1 MSGTSLDGIDL
12 AICHFKN
19 THSFDL
25 KYFKTIPY
33 SKTWKHK
40 LETAHTLTGLELRKL
55 ELQYSEFTAKCVLD
69 FIDETKENVDFI
81 SCHGHTIFHQPYDK
95 LTLQIMDGSVL
106 ANLTGITSVCDFRS
120 GDMALGGQGA
130 PLVPIGDALLFSE
143 YEACLNLGGFANL
156 SYEQNKE
163 RIAYD
168 ISPANLIL
176 NELAQRENM
185 EYDKGGE
192 MARSGNLIPEILE
205 KLDSL
210 PFYSAPFPKSLG
222 REWMEDNIS
231 PLFRHEDTRDALTTC
246 VEHISNQIAIA
257 LNRVAKT
264 GKAMVTGGGAH
275 NLFLIERINHKTHLD
290 LIIPAPQIIDAKEAI
305 IFAFLGKLRLEEKPN
320 TLASVTGALRNT
332 VGGAV
337 YLGN

>member
-12 AICHFKN
+12 AICHFPN
-19 THSFDL
+19 THSFEL
-25 KYFKTIPY
+25 KHFKTMPY
-33 SKTWKHK
+33 PKIWKQK

-55 ELQYSEFTAKCVLD
+55 ELEYSEFTAKCVLE
-69 FIDETKENVDFI
+69 FIDETAENVNFI
-81 SCHGHTIFHQPYDK
+81 ACHGHTVFHQPNDK

-106 ANLTGITSVCDFRS
+106 ANLTGITTVCDFRS

-130 PLVPIGDALLFSE
+130 PLVPIGDALLFGE

-156 SYEQNKE
+156 SYEHNKE

-176 NELAQRENM
+176 NELAQRENK

-192 MARSGNLIPEILE
+192 MARSGNIITEILKE
-205 KLDSL
+205 LDSL

-222 REWMEDNIS
+222 REWMEENLS
-231 PLFRHEDTRDALTTC
+231 PLFKKRNTQDSLATC
-246 VEHISNQIAIA
+246 VEHISNQTAIA

-264 GKAMVTGGGAH
+264 GKALVTGGGAH
-275 NLFLIERINHKTHLD
+275 NTFLMERLKHKTHLD
-290 LIIPAPQIIDAKEAI
+290 LIIPSSDIIDAKEAI
-305 IFAFLGKLRLEEKPN
+305 VFAFLGKLRLEEKPN
-320 TLASVTGALRNT
+320 TLASVTGAARST
-332 VGGAV
+332 IGGAV

>member
-12 AICHFKN
+12 AICRFPN
-19 THSFDL
+19 THSFEL
-25 KYFKTIPY
+25 KHFKTISY
-33 SKTWKHK
+33 SKIWKQK

-55 ELQYSEFTAKCVLD
+55 ELEYSEYTAKCVLD
-69 FIDETKENVDFI
+69 FIDKTAENVDFI
-81 SCHGHTIFHQPYDK
+81 ACHGHTIFHQPDNK

-106 ANLTGITSVCDFRS
+106 ANLTGITSICDFRS

-130 PLVPIGDALLFSE
+130 PLVPIGDALLFGE

-156 SYEQNKE
+156 SYEHNNE

-176 NELAQRENM
+176 NELAQRKSL
-185 EYDKGGE
+185 EYDKGGA
-192 MARSGNLIPEILE
+192 MAKSGKIIPDILE

-222 REWMEDNIS
+222 REWMEENIS
-231 PLFRHEDTRDALTTC
+231 PVFKKEDTHDSLATC
-246 VEHISNQIAIA
+246 IEHISNQIAKA
-257 LNRVAKT
+257 LNQVAKT
-264 GKAMVTGGGAH
+264 GKVMVTGGGAH
-275 NLFLIERINHKTHLD
+275 NTFLMERVNHKTHLD
-290 LIIPAPQIIDAKEAI
+290 LIIPSSSIIDAKEAI
-305 IFAFLGKLRLEEKPN
+305 VFAFLGKLRLEEKPN
-320 TLASVTGALRNT
+320 TLASVTGAKRNS